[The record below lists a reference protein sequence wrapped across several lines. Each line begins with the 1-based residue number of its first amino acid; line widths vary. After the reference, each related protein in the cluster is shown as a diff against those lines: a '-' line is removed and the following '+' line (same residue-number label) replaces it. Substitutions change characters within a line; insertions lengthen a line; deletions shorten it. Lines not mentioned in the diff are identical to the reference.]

1 MVIHQP
7 FTMLWP
13 TDTALSSL
21 PAERQR
27 WLSSPDHRDQLAAIV
42 KAHVIRNAMVCLC
55 VCVLWYMNQ
64 NTKTHISIGNGG
76 HVCNI

>member
-13 TDTALSSL
+13 TDAALSSL

-27 WLSSPDHRDQLAAIV
+27 WLSSPDHRDQLVALV
-42 KAHVIRNAMVCLC
+42 EAHVIRNAKVCLC
-55 VCVLWYMNQ
+55 VCVLWYMKGRQ
-64 NTKTHISIGNGG
+64 NTHFNRKWRT
-76 HVCNI
+76 CL